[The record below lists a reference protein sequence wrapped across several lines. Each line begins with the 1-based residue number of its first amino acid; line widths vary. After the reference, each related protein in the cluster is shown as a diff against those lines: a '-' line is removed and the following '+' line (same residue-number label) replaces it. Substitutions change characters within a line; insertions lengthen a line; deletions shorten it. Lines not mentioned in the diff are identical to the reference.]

1 VTPSKPSVC
10 NAMTEREL
18 NLENKPDAPDLSVN
32 GTPVDIGGQ
41 IFAHRSVMLYPCMD
55 ALAIKPDGIYV
66 DGTAGGGGHSYEI
79 ARRLT
84 TGQLIAIDQDEAA
97 IKAASAKLSPLGERA
112 RVVRSNFRHVADV
125 LDMLGI
131 DRIDGILL
139 DLGVSSY
146 QLDNAERGFSY
157 MKDAPLDMRMDQS
170 GGITAAELIE
180 NSSEAELR
188 DIIGRYGEERYAGRI
203 ASAIKRACPKT
214 TGALTECIV
223 SALPGKARREQQH
236 PAKRT
241 FQALRIATNDEL
253 MQAERGVAAGVD
265 MLLPGGRICVL
276 TFHSL
281 EDRIVKQYFQRE
293 EKGCT
298 CPPELPV
305 CVCGKKPRVKLP
317 FKSMTPSPEE
327 LEMNPR
333 SRSARLRAAEK
344 L

>member
-1 VTPSKPSVC
+1 MNFSHV
-10 NAMTEREL
+10 
-18 NLENKPDAPDLSVN
+18 
-32 GTPVDIGGQ
+32 
-41 IFAHRSVMLYPCMD
+41 SVMPDECIAGLN
-55 ALAIKPDGIYV
+55 IKPDGIYV
-66 DGTAGGGGHSYEI
+66 DATTGGGGHS
-79 ARRLT
+79 L
-84 TGQLIAIDQDEAA
+84 LIAERLESGRLICLDRDREAL
-97 IKAASAKLSPLGERA
+97 AAARERLSAHLDKVTFIQTPFAELAEVLRER
-112 RVVRSNFRHVADV
+112 
-125 LDMLGI
+125 GI
-131 DRIDGILL
+131 MGIDGILF